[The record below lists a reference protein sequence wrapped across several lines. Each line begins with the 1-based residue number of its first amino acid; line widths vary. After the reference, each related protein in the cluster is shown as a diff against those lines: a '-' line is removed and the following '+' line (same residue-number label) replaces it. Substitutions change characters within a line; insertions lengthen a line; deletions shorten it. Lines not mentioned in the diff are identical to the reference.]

1 MSRAAR
7 QDVDKSEG
15 QLAPELVSIIT
26 ALAKEQ
32 ARRDHY
38 AEQARVGADRERAA

>member
-1 MSRAAR
+1 MARAAR
-7 QDVDKSEG
+7 DVDNSTAP
-15 QLAPELVSIIT
+15 LAPELVAIIT

-38 AEQARVGADRERAA
+38 AEQARAGAERDRAA

>member
-1 MSRAAR
+1 MSGIAR
-7 QDVDKSEG
+7 DVDKSTG
-15 QLAPELVSIIT
+15 PMAPELVAIIT

-38 AEQARVGADRERAA
+38 AEQVRVGAQRDRAA